1 MASPYSNEAGFS
13 QCECDSEAL
22 ATLIECMQQPMV
34 LADGEGKVLAV
45 NSPAAELLG
54 DQSETFAGEFWHTWL
69 AAPYRSRYASMFGS
83 QYGRQVPLQH
93 GPWEV
98 LLRRVDGVELPVNL
112 SLSFIQGLLPLFVIG
127 LHDLSGH
134 RDEIKRLSTLAATDY
149 LTGLANRRTFTETLE
164 RQWQQCVDKHKP
176 ISTLIIDADHFKQF
190 NDQHGH
196 LMGDECLKLMAKTI
210 AAALPSPQCLA
221 ARFGGEEFALVLP
234 GFNSAMAWVVAE
246 QIAEAIRS
254 LDFVKLGLSR
264 EVCVSVSQGI
274 ATEINGQYRT
284 AEAMLSAADTALYR
298 AKSDGR
304 DRIKLS
310 A

>member
-1 MASPYSNEAGFS
+1 M
-13 QCECDSEAL
+13 
-22 ATLIECMQQPMV
+22 
-34 LADGEGKVLAV
+34 
-45 NSPAAELLG
+45 
-54 DQSETFAGEFWHTWL
+54 
-69 AAPYRSRYASMFGS
+69 
-83 QYGRQVPLQH
+83 
-93 GPWEV
+93 
-98 LLRRVDGVELPVNL
+98 
-112 SLSFIQGLLPLFVIG
+112 IG

>member
-1 MASPYSNEAGFS
+1 M
-13 QCECDSEAL
+13 
-22 ATLIECMQQPMV
+22 
-34 LADGEGKVLAV
+34 
-45 NSPAAELLG
+45 
-54 DQSETFAGEFWHTWL
+54 
-69 AAPYRSRYASMFGS
+69 
-83 QYGRQVPLQH
+83 
-93 GPWEV
+93 
-98 LLRRVDGVELPVNL
+98 NL

-254 LDFVKLGLSR
+254 LDFVKLG
-264 EVCVSVSQGI
+264 
-274 ATEINGQYRT
+274 
-284 AEAMLSAADTALYR
+284 
-298 AKSDGR
+298 
-304 DRIKLS
+304 
-310 A
+310 